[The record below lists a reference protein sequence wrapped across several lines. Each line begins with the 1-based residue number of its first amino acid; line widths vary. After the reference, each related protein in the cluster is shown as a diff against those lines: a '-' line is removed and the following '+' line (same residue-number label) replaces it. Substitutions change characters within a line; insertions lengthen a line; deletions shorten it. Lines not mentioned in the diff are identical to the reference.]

1 MADIYAP
8 YDAQQRPVAYQGAF
22 NGQPGPLDNH
32 QSQSMPQQQQSPQD
46 HDSARGDDGDLSQ
59 NRPGEAKTETK
70 PQATFLTKLYAL
82 LERPENHHM
91 IRWDANGD
99 HIIVERPEQLA
110 LHVLPSVYRQSR
122 FASFSRQLNIY
133 GFMRKVNLRN
143 VDPSIDDP
151 DASTWSHPTL
161 NRHSPPEVVA
171 NFKRRVPPR
180 LPKAKKRSD
189 TDMLNPPRSAAG
201 SMGPFPLTVPSS
213 VGRPG
218 MPGHM
223 GYADPSGAPFK
234 TRSRGF
240 SAPGSFTPLNPTGA
254 QWQPGSYSRPPLPLP
269 PLTVPS
275 EAHSSSMYHSMSH
288 SATEDTPQ
296 QAAFN
301 YSGSGVPPPRDHNS
315 SVYMQHNSYSYPSHD
330 QHNWGFQS
338 QINLNASSP
347 SSLSSL
353 LNPSVPSSH
362 PDSRPAPISTHLSPV
377 QSYPSPFSSVPLQNT
392 PSGSSMSP
400 DSRPTTGYST
410 NYDDGN
416 SMDCSRP
423 NTGNR
428 PVTPGSVG
436 RPGSSHNTLSIR
448 RGRRHSQA
456 VNPYPNPY
464 DMSEQRPGTAPS
476 LSDMQQPGMQR
487 TKSLMQLPSVESY
500 CFNPAQAEFAYSA
513 NGPGVGSTSS
523 VDSMEGSWM
532 SPGQRNGSGATPG
545 GRPSTAHSTMST
557 QSHSS
562 ANTPPM
568 ETPFE
573 ESEVNRFQ
581 SRPTSATSQ

>member
-1 MADIYAP
+1 MADIYSQ
-8 YDAQQRPVAYQGAF
+8 YDSSTRPVSYPSVYQQ
-22 NGQPGPLDNH
+22 GQPALDAAPAPH
-32 QSQSMPQQQQSPQD
+32 TQPPPPGQQQQQQQQQPHD
-46 HDSARGDDGDLSQ
+46 HDAVPRDDGEHAQGRS
-59 NRPGEAKTETK
+59 GEGKTETK

-110 LHVLPSVYRQSR
+110 LNVLPSVYRQSR

-180 LPKAKKRSD
+180 LPKAKKPRD
-189 TDMLNPPRSAAG
+189 DMINPPRTATG
-201 SMGPFPLTVPSS
+201 HMGQVPLTAPSS
-213 VGRPG
+213 V
-218 MPGHM
+218 
-223 GYADPSGAPFK
+223 SPFK
-234 TRSRGF
+234 GRSRGF
-240 SAPGSFTPLNPTGA
+240 SAPGSFTPLNPAASG
-254 QWQPGSYSRPPLPLP
+254 QWPPSSYSRPTLPLP

-275 EAHSSSMYHSMSH
+275 DTSSSSMYHHMPH
-288 SATEDTPQ
+288 NGADDTPQ
-296 QAAFN
+296 QTAFG
-301 YSGSGVPPPRDHNS
+301 YSSGPGMPSSRDPGMYMHNG
-315 SVYMQHNSYSYPSHD
+315 YSYHEQPS
-330 QHNWGFQS
+330 WGYQS
-338 QINLNASSP
+338 QMPMNASSP

-353 LNPSVPSSH
+353 LNPSVPSQ
-362 PDSRPAPISTHLSPV
+362 PYSRPTPISTHLSPV

-400 DSRPTTGYST
+400 DSRPTTGYS
-410 NYDDGN
+410 NYDDSN

-436 RPGSSHNTLSIR
+436 RPGSSQNTLSIR

-456 VNPYPNPY
+456 VNPYPSPY
-464 DMSEQRPGTAPS
+464 DLSEQRPGTAPN
-476 LSDMQQPGMQR
+476 LTDVPGVQR
-487 TKSLMQLPSVESY
+487 TKSLIQLPSVESY
-500 CFNPAQAEFAYSA
+500 CFNPAQADFAYSA
-513 NGPGVGSTSS
+513 NGPGMGSTSS

-532 SPGQRNGSGATPG
+532 SQRNGSSATPG
-545 GRPSTAHSTMST
+545 VRPSTAHSTMST

-573 ESEVNRFQ
+573 ESEINRC
-581 SRPTSATSQ
+581 